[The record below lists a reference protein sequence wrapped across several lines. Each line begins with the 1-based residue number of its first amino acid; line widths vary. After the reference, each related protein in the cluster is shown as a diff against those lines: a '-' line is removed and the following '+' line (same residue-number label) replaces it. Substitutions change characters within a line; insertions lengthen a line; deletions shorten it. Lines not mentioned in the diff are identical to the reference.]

1 MSIARILAI
10 VASSCFSGLDK
21 PKVAAATTIGD
32 DGGAAARHH
41 HHRLR
46 RGLGLHPTPTW
57 ASAERLYH
65 YLRRPRCGRRRG
77 GGATLPPPLPPG
89 IPPPSLPKWAAAAR
103 LYHHRLRR
111 PTRASASI
119 TAVATASACGVCCD
133 GGRRRRG
140 QRDSAT
146 TTSAGARAA
155 VPPSPPPAA
164 GMATAQW
171 GSRYMLCRRLNSL
184 AIQDQ
189 CAAAFQSAGRIAGF
203 QMCRHKPGIYLVY
216 TKKTRKVYTR
226 YIPGICKFT

>member
-1 MSIARILAI
+1 M
-10 VASSCFSGLDK
+10 VASSCFSGLEK
-21 PKVAAATTIGD
+21 PKVAAATTFGD
-32 DGGAAARHH
+32 DGEGCGH

-46 RGLGLHPTPTW
+46 MGLGL
-57 ASAERLYH
+57 
-65 YLRRPRCGRRRG
+65 RRRGRGRQRSDSTTTSAAADVGG

-89 IPPPSLPKWAAAAR
+89 SPLPSLPKWAAAAR
-103 LYHHRLRR
+103 LYHHRLWR

-171 GSRYMLCRRLNSL
+171 GSRYMLCRTLNSL

-203 QMCRHKPGIYLVY
+203 QMCRHHLES
-216 TKKTRKVYTR
+216 
-226 YIPGICKFT
+226 